1 MIDQESEY
9 DFDDFESYK
18 YADKVLS
25 EKTNSAVLEFVK
37 RIITGIK
44 KTDSD
49 IVVSLRR
56 EMMVNTSNESYAS
69 SIAIVTK
76 FGIVLVLPDFA
87 NNFTYAYI
95 MNRGIMNAM
104 TLEGYTQEYI
114 LTAGKIYSS
123 KFIFN
128 AESVKSLVHYLTR
141 FLNK

>member
-1 MIDQESEY
+1 M
-9 DFDDFESYK
+9 
-18 YADKVLS
+18 L
-25 EKTNSAVLEFVK
+25 
-37 RIITGIK
+37 
-44 KTDSD
+44 
-49 IVVSLRR
+49 
-56 EMMVNTSNESYAS
+56 VNTSNESYAS
-69 SIAIVTK
+69 SVAIVTK

-95 MNRGIMNAM
+95 MNRGMMNAM

-128 AESVKSLVHYLTR
+128 SESVKSLVHYLTR

>member
-128 AESVKSLVHYLTR
+128 AESVKSLIHYLTR